1 MLKETPI
8 RLDFKD
14 APLEDVVKSLAKQ
27 AGFNVVLAQAAPDV
41 GARRITLQEPKPI
54 PFWQAIDRVCEAGR
68 LSAMYQNMGLR
79 GPGMPQPGLALSS
92 FPDRLT
98 PKSDNRGPF
107 QLGVDSLSYTSQI
120 SLQASA
126 RMMARARV
134 PAGGMGGMLKKGA
147 DAKGRRFIPR
157 P

>member
-1 MLKETPI
+1 
-8 RLDFKD
+8 
-14 APLEDVVKSLAKQ
+14 
-27 AGFNVVLAQAAPDV
+27 
-41 GARRITLQEPKPI
+41 
-54 PFWQAIDRVCEAGR
+54 
-68 LSAMYQNMGLR
+68 MYQNMGLR

-98 PKSDNRGPF
+98 PKSDTRGPF

-134 PAGGMGGMLKKGA
+134 PAGGMGGMLKK
-147 DAKGRRFIPR
+147 RRRRKRQSAVIPAPVDR
-157 P
+157 AWCGGIICE